1 MKTGVGQVILILRLL
16 FVLFGL
22 VASTAV
28 ANASPVAAPSFS
40 PAAGTYTS
48 AQAVT
53 MTSTTRGATIRY
65 TTDGSTPTETTGLLY
80 FGAVSVSGTTT
91 LNALAY
97 KAGYT
102 DSTVTS
108 GLYTIPQ
115 VAAPTFSPGG
125 GFYNSAQTVTIT
137 TTTSGA
143 TIRYTMDG
151 STPTETIGAVYS
163 SPVNIG
169 ATTVLKAIAYG
180 SGFSDSPVTGGL
192 YTISWPAPPSLNVLY
207 NFNAANKGAANPCA
221 GLVQGSDGN
230 FYGTTRDGGIA
241 NSGTVF
247 KITPAGALTTLA
259 LFNGANGSN
268 ILTGLMQG
276 SDGNFYGTTTYG
288 GDYSYGTVFEM
299 TPAGALTTL
308 VLFDGTNGAW
318 PYAGLVQGSDG
329 NFYGTTTGGGSGDYG
344 TVFKMT
350 PAGVLTTL
358 ASFDG
363 TNGSSPGGNLVQG
376 SDGNFYG
383 TVPLG
388 GSDGYGFVYKITPD
402 GVLTTLISFTDPT
415 WAYPYAGLAL
425 GSDGNF
431 YGTTDPEALEAGDG
445 GNVNYG
451 TVFKITPAGA
461 LTTLVSFDGENG
473 ANPYAGL
480 VSGSDGNFYG
490 TTKGGGSDYSGSI
503 FKITPAGALTTLASF
518 DGVNG
523 DDPSAGLVRGSDGNF
538 YGTTYFGGIH
548 DNGVVF
554 QLIVPGDYY
563 NGVLPVLTSQVG
575 SGGVPGSQGLVSVL
589 VTDSSGHPLANAPI
603 TLSVTTGA
611 STISATTSPGSLTS
625 VNVFTNSSGIASAYV
640 TFSNFAMDTLVATA
654 ESGANTQSLSI
665 NIIPSPTNITG
676 MQLWLKADAGVAA
689 DISTWA
695 DQSGNDNNA
704 TQANPSQ
711 RPTLVTNA
719 LNGWPVMHFDASQQ
733 QYLQLPNVMASA
745 TSPTGEATAGE
756 IFMVVRSTGT
766 TGSLG
771 GWGGIYGS
779 YYPYNGNIYDDFGTN
794 VWTSLGQPAQDI
806 TQYQLYNIS
815 SSSSEWTQ
823 RFNGLVNYDR
833 LVNTVSFRASPVL
846 GTSNNIFLSGDI
858 AEIIVYNQVLT
869 QAQRD
874 TVNTYLGS
882 KYNLY
887 TAPPVPAS
895 LTATPLSPGQVS
907 LQWSV
912 LPRGDHV
919 SYLVERST
927 DGVSYIQVA
936 AVRDSLSYIDT
947 GLAPATTYT
956 YRVRAQGYTGTSGY
970 SNLASTI
977 TLLSKGGTDLPLIGM
992 RLWLKADAGLSA
1004 GSGINLWA
1012 DQSGNDNNATQTIA
1026 SQQPTLVANGFNGRP
1041 VVHFDASKNQCFN
1054 LPNVMASTTS
1064 STGEAGAGEIFV
1076 VVRSTGTLGS
1086 LGGWGGASGSY
1097 YPYNGNIYDD
1107 FGTNAWTSLG
1117 QPAQD
1122 ITQFLLY
1129 NVSSSSSEWTQR
1141 FNGLVSYDRLV
1152 NTVSFR
1158 ASPVLGT
1165 SNNAYL
1171 SGDIA
1176 EIIVYDHVLNDQE
1189 RETVGFYLNSKYAFV
1204 PLADFDNYRDGNYDG
1219 LPDAVDRLLGIDPT
1233 NLDDDGEGYSNLQLI
1248 LAGYDP
1254 LDPNSIPPPPL
1265 PPVPGNPPPT
1275 ITLTAPA
1282 NAVPLP

>member
-1 MKTGVGQVILILRLL
+1 MESYFVVRCSSLSMLWRVTCLLGFAAGLTLTSAGQTTLPYQTKFDPPGFTTTGSLNNQQGWIVINGSAAVTNTVFLSGFNTQSVVLNGGSPAAQVGLS
-16 FVLFGL
+16 F
-22 VASTAV
+22 
-28 ANASPVAAPSFS
+28 AAPS
-40 PAAGTYTS
+40 PARQVMYADCLIKPAVGPYISSFVYIDTSLAVLICNGT
-48 AQAVT
+48 Q
-53 MTSTTRGATIRY
+53 G
-65 TTDGSTPTETTGLLY
+65 
-80 FGAVSVSGTTT
+80 
-91 LNALAY
+91 
-97 KAGYT
+97 
-102 DSTVTS
+102 
-108 GLYTIPQ
+108 Q
-115 VAAPTFSPGG
+115 VF
-125 GFYNSAQTVTIT
+125 I
-137 TTTSGA
+137 
-143 TIRYTMDG
+143 
-151 STPTETIGAVYS
+151 
-163 SPVNIG
+163 
-169 ATTVLKAIAYG
+169 
-180 SGFSDSPVTGGL
+180 
-192 YTISWPAPPSLNVLY
+192 
-207 NFNAANKGAANPCA
+207 
-221 GLVQGSDGN
+221 
-230 FYGTTRDGGIA
+230 
-241 NSGTVF
+241 
-247 KITPAGALTTLA
+247 
-259 LFNGANGSN
+259 
-268 ILTGLMQG
+268 
-276 SDGNFYGTTTYG
+276 
-288 GDYSYGTVFEM
+288 
-299 TPAGALTTL
+299 
-308 VLFDGTNGAW
+308 FDGTNWIPTSAVF
-318 PYAGLVQGSDG
+318 ALNSDNATSSNWMRLTFRVDFTPKTWDLYCNG
-329 NFYGTTTGGGSGDYG
+329 
-344 TVFKMT
+344 VFVAHDVAFVDKN
-350 PAGVLTTL
+350 ATTL
-358 ASFDG
+358 PFFISQGDPTLPGYLNYLSVGWINPLFADVNNDGIPDDWETAHGLSLSVNDRNLNPTGKGKVVLQDYIDG
-363 TNGSSPGGNLVQG
+363 T
-376 SDGNFYG
+376 
-383 TVPLG
+383 
-388 GSDGYGFVYKITPD
+388 
-402 GVLTTLISFTDPT
+402 DP
-415 WAYPYAGLAL
+415 
-425 GSDGNF
+425 N
-431 YGTTDPEALEAGDG
+431 
-445 GNVNYG
+445 
-451 TVFKITPAGA
+451 
-461 LTTLVSFDGENG
+461 
-473 ANPYAGL
+473 
-480 VSGSDGNFYG
+480 
-490 TTKGGGSDYSGSI
+490 
-503 FKITPAGALTTLASF
+503 
-518 DGVNG
+518 
-523 DDPSAGLVRGSDGNF
+523 
-538 YGTTYFGGIH
+538 
-548 DNGVVF
+548 
-554 QLIVPGDYY
+554 DYY
-563 NGVLPVLTSQVG
+563 SGVLPVLTSLVAS
-575 SGGVPGSQGLVSVL
+575 SGAPGPQGLVQVKVTRASDGSV
-589 VTDSSGHPLANAPI
+589 LANAPI

-611 STISATTSPGSLTS
+611 STISATTTPGSLTS

-640 TFSNFAMDTLVATA
+640 IFNAFAPDVLTATA
-654 ESGANTQSLSI
+654 QSGSQTTSISI

-689 DISTWA
+689 DMSTWA

-719 LNGWPVMHFDASQQ
+719 LNGLPVMHFDASQQ

-756 IFMVVRSTGT
+756 IFMVVRSTGA

-895 LTATPLSPGQVS
+895 LTATPLSPDQIS
-907 LQWSV
+907 LQWSAP
-912 LPRGDHV
+912 PRGDHV

-927 DGVSYIQVA
+927 DGVSFIQVA

-1004 GSGINLWA
+1004 GSGVNLWA

-1026 SQQPTLVANGFNGRP
+1026 SQQPTLVANGLNGWP
-1041 VVHFDASKNQCFN
+1041 VVHFDASQNQWLN
-1054 LPNVMASTTS
+1054 LPNVMASATS
-1064 STGEAGAGEIFV
+1064 STGEATAGEIFV

-1107 FGTNAWTSLG
+1107 FGTNVWTSLG

-1141 FNGLVSYDRLV
+1141 FNGLVNYDRLG

-1189 RETVGFYLNSKYAFV
+1189 RETVGFYLNSKYAFA

-1219 LPDAVDRLLGIDPT
+1219 LPDSVDRLLGIDPT

-1254 LDPNSIPPPPL
+1254 LDPLSIPPPPL
-1265 PPVPGNPPPT
+1265 PPIPGNPPPA